1 MSSVISNQD
10 FKILLFQLA
19 ESLEP
24 RDREGI
30 IFIYDLPSDLERQS
44 ALKILLRLEMVGKI
58 SATELSLL
66 EEVFKNIKRIDLA
79 KRVKEFAKSQKK
91 KKTSPP
97 KVDNLR
103 IDFYANVEV
112 ALTQARLLQDQ
123 IEHLQ
128 KIECGS
134 STNEATIQETSRL
147 TEQLRA
153 KLLSVK
159 DQLSSGSDSDTSP
172 SPPDTLKRAEVPFS
186 SELNQQLATSL
197 LSKKTHPR
205 PPQSKSLEHRI
216 SDVTC

>member
-19 ESLEP
+19 ESLEA

-30 IFIYDLPSDLERQS
+30 IFIYGLPPDLEKQS
-44 ALKILLRLEMVGKI
+44 ALKILLRLEMDGKI
-58 SATELSLL
+58 SATEPSLL
-66 EEVFKNIKRIDLA
+66 EEIFKNIKRMDLA

-91 KKTSPP
+91 KKTNTS
-97 KVDNLR
+97 KIDNSR

-128 KIECGS
+128 KIDCS
-134 STNEATIQETSRL
+134 SRTIEAAIQDMCRL
-147 TEQLRA
+147 TEKLRT

-159 DQLSSGSDSDTSP
+159 EQHQLTDSCSESDTSL
-172 SPPDTLKRAEVPFS
+172 SPPVTLNRAEVVPFNL
-186 SELNQQLATSL
+186 ELNQQLATSL
-197 LSKKTHPR
+197 LSKKMHQR
-205 PPQSKSLEHRI
+205 PPQSKSFRI
-216 SDVTC
+216 AS